1 MAIVNP
7 SKQTGLTMS
16 DTPETTT
23 EDVNDGI
30 LKAVLRNLNTSRGNW
45 VEISQASGVPYHTLT
60 KIAQGAVQNPR
71 IETVQRLVDYFSR
84 NSNKD
89 APAIKAEA

>member
-1 MAIVNP
+1 MAIVKRT
-7 SKQTGLTMS
+7 KQPGLTMS
-16 DTPETTT
+16 DTPETTP

-71 IETVQRLVDYFSR
+71 IETVQRLVDYFNR
-84 NSNKD
+84 NPVREPA
-89 APAIKAEA
+89 APLKAA